1 MGEKVIMQDPNA
13 LTEAQIK
20 TLQTQAIQ
28 ESKELGGELQLITQ
42 YVEEAI
48 SKSMV
53 SLQKCQSRFYS
64 NIVLL

>member
-13 LTEAQIK
+13 LTEAQMK
-20 TLQTQAIQ
+20 LLQTQAIQ

-53 SLQKCQSRFYS
+53 NLQKCQSRFYS
-64 NIVLL
+64 CVTL

>member
-1 MGEKVIMQDPNA
+1 MQDPNA
-13 LTEAQIK
+13 LTEAQMK
-20 TLQTQAIQ
+20 LLQTQAIQ

-53 SLQKCQSRFYS
+53 RFQK
-64 NIVLL
+64 

>member
-13 LTEAQIK
+13 LTEAQMK
-20 TLQTQAIQ
+20 ALQTQTIQ

-53 SLQKCQSRFYS
+53 KLTK
-64 NIVLL
+64 VDK